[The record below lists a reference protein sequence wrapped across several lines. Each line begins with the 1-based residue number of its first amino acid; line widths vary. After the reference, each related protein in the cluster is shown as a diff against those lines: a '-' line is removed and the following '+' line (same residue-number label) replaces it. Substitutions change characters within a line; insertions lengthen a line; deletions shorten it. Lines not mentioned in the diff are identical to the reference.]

1 MKPIKNVLFVLFKH
15 YTGIL
20 EGGGLV
26 NQRNVQMAERLLGAD
41 NVRLYYVHD
50 DARRRSLGNL
60 FLSALYFPFG
70 HFNGML
76 PARLREIV
84 RLSADYDCVFI
95 STTIFG
101 IVARELKATGYKGRI
116 VAHFHNVESIY
127 YDHLLPKYMPFRRV
141 IVNCAA
147 RNDAYCCRYADVVLA
162 LNERDAGLLEKMYG
176 RRPDFLVPVALKD
189 QCEHVHFDR
198 EAQTAS
204 RPRLLFLGSS
214 FTANN
219 EGVLWFVQHVLP
231 YVDAEFRIVGRN
243 MDKLQEANPCLRDV
257 QVFSN
262 VPDLAEHYLW
272 ADFMVLPIF
281 SGSGMKVK
289 TCESMMYG
297 RNILGT
303 DETFEGYREHVSGN
317 VRLCNTAQDY
327 IDAITYYAAH
337 PVPRFNAQARDAFLR
352 HYSQEVSLRMFR
364 EVFGLDNNNSVLQ

>member
-1 MKPIKNVLFVLFKH
+1 MIKNVLFVQFKH

-20 EGGGLV
+20 EGGWLV
-26 NQRNVQMAERLLGAD
+26 NQRNVQMAEQLLGAE
-41 NVRLYYVHD
+41 NVRVYYVHD
-50 DARRRSLGNL
+50 DARRRSLGNWL
-60 FLSALYFPFG
+60 LSALYFPFG

-76 PARLREIV
+76 PSRLREIV
-84 RLSADYDCVFI
+84 RLAADYDCVFI

-101 IVARELKATGYKGRI
+101 IVARELKAAGYRGRI

-127 YDHLLPKYMPFRRV
+127 YDHLLPKYMPFRGV
-141 IVNCAA
+141 IINCAA
-147 RNDAYCCRYADVVLA
+147 RNDAYSCRYADVVLA
-162 LNERDAGLLEKMYG
+162 LNERDAALLEKMYG
-176 RRPDFLVPVALKD
+176 RRPDYLVPVALKD
-189 QCEHVHFDR
+189 QCEHINFDAETQT
-198 EAQTAS
+198 EA

-231 YVDAEFRIVGRN
+231 HVDAEFRIVGRD
-243 MDKLQEANPCLRDV
+243 MDKLQAANACLRDV

-303 DETFEGYREHVSGN
+303 DETFEGYREYVEGSA
-317 VRLCNTAQDY
+317 RLCNTAQDF
-327 IDAITYYAAH
+327 IDAITYYAEH
-337 PVPRFNAQARDAFLR
+337 PVPRFNARIRDIYLR
-352 HYSQEVSLRMFR
+352 HFSQEASLQ
-364 EVFGLDNNNSVLQ
+364 VFKDVFSEIKD

>member
-1 MKPIKNVLFVLFKH
+1 MIKNVLFVQFKH

-26 NQRNVQMAERLLGAD
+26 NQRNVQMAEQLLGAE
-41 NVRLYYVHD
+41 NVRVYYVHD
-50 DARRRSLGNL
+50 DARRRSLGNWL
-60 FLSALYFPFG
+60 LSALYFPFG

-76 PARLREIV
+76 PSRLREIV
-84 RLSADYDCVFI
+84 RLAADYDCVFI

-101 IVARELKATGYKGRI
+101 IVARELKAAGYRGRI

-127 YDHLLPKYMPFRRV
+127 YDHLLPKYMPFRGV
-141 IVNCAA
+141 IINCAA
-147 RNDAYCCRYADVVLA
+147 HNDAYSCRYADVVLA
-162 LNERDAGLLEKMYG
+162 LNERDAALLEKMYG
-176 RRPDFLVPVALKD
+176 RRPDYLVPVALKD
-189 QCEHVHFDR
+189 QCEHINFDAETQT
-198 EAQTAS
+198 EA

-231 YVDAEFRIVGRN
+231 HVDAEFRIVGRD
-243 MDKLQEANPCLRDV
+243 MDKLQAANACLRDV

-303 DETFEGYREHVSGN
+303 DETFEGYREYVEGSA
-317 VRLCNTAQDY
+317 RLCNTAQDF
-327 IDAITYYAAH
+327 IDAITYYAEH
-337 PVPRFNAQARDAFLR
+337 PVPRFNARIRDIYLR
-352 HYSQEVSLRMFR
+352 HFSQEASFQ
-364 EVFGLDNNNSVLQ
+364 VFKDVFSEIKD

>member
-60 FLSALYFPFG
+60 LLSALYFPFD

-76 PARLREIV
+76 PSRLREIV
-84 RLSADYDCVFI
+84 RLAADYDCVFI

-101 IVARELKATGYKGRI
+101 IVARELKAAGYKGRI

-141 IVNCAA
+141 IINCAA

-162 LNERDAGLLEKMYG
+162 LNDRDAALLEKMYG

-189 QCEHVHFDR
+189 QCEHVYFDL
-198 EAQTAS
+198 EALTAP

-231 YVDAEFRIVGRN
+231 HVDAEFRIVGRN
-243 MDKLQEANPCLRDV
+243 MDKLQAANPCLRDV

-262 VPDLAEHYLW
+262 VPDLTEHYLW

-289 TCESMMYG
+289 TCESLMFG

-303 DETFEGYREHVSGN
+303 DETFEGYREHVGGN
-317 VRLCNTAQDY
+317 IRLCNTAQDY

-337 PVPRFNAQARDAFLR
+337 PVPRFNAQARDVFLR
-352 HYSQEVSLRMFR
+352 HYSQEVSLRVFR
-364 EVFGLDNNNSVLQ
+364 GVFAQDEDNFVSQ

>member
-1 MKPIKNVLFVLFKH
+1 MKPIKNVLFVLFKR

-26 NQRNVQMAERLLGAD
+26 NQRNVEMAQQLLGAD

-60 FLSALYFPFG
+60 FLSALCFPFG
-70 HFNGML
+70 YFNGML
-76 PARLREIV
+76 PSRLREIV
-84 RLSADYDCVFI
+84 RLAADYDCVFI

-101 IVARELKATGYKGRI
+101 IVARELKAAGYKGKI

-127 YDHLLPKYMPFRRV
+127 YDHLLPRYMPFRRV
-141 IVNCAA
+141 IVRCAA
-147 RNDAYCCRYADVVLA
+147 RNDAYCCRYADAVLA
-162 LNERDAGLLEKMYG
+162 LNGRDASLLEKMYG

-189 QCEHVHFDR
+189 HCGHIRFDQ
-198 EAQTAS
+198 EALTEK
-204 RPRLLFLGSS
+204 RLRLLFLGSS
-214 FTANN
+214 FTAND

-231 YVDAEFRIVGRN
+231 HIDAEFRIVGRN
-243 MDKLQEANPCLRDV
+243 MDRLQAANPCLRNV

-289 TCESMMYG
+289 TCESLMYG

-303 DETFEGYREHVSGN
+303 DETFEGYREHIGGN
-317 VRLCNTAQDY
+317 IRLCNTAQEF
-327 IDAITYYAAH
+327 IDAIRYYAAH

-352 HYSQEVSLRMFR
+352 HYSQEVSLQVFR
-364 EVFGLDNNNSVLQ
+364 SVFGLNDNDNV